1 MLRSTQT
8 YMPQAKPSCGLLS
21 SFSYRR
27 FSSWT
32 MKLQKIRRAEIRSAI
47 SGIRMQS
54 SGGGR
59 ANTFGRDYFRL
70 NPINLQSP
78 AAFAV
83 RASD

>member
-1 MLRSTQT
+1 MDDEI
-8 YMPQAKPSCGLLS
+8 AE
-21 SFSYRR
+21 
-27 FSSWT
+27 
-32 MKLQKIRRAEIRSAI
+32 IRRAEIRSAI

>member
-1 MLRSTQT
+1 MDDEI
-8 YMPQAKPSCGLLS
+8 AE
-21 SFSYRR
+21 
-27 FSSWT
+27 
-32 MKLQKIRRAEIRSAI
+32 IRGAEIRSAI

-59 ANTFGRDYFRL
+59 ANTFGRDYFWL
-70 NPINLQSP
+70 NPVNLQSP